1 MSRIGKAIINIP
13 AGVKVAVNGQNIK
26 VEGPLGKLETD
37 VHELI
42 AIKLEGN
49 QLLETD
55 VHELIA
61 IKLEGNQLSFSRP
74 DDQKFTRAIHGTT
87 RALVANMVE
96 GVTKGFQ
103 KTLEIVGVGYRVEQK
118 GKDLNLVLGFSHPV
132 IFKAPE
138 GVELK
143 AVDPLKISIKGIDK
157 QKVGQAAAEIRKY
170 RKPEPYKGKGIKYE
184 GEIVRRKQGKK
195 TGK

>member
-13 AGVKVAVNGQNIK
+13 AGVKVAVNGQNIQ
-26 VEGPLGKLETD
+26 VEGPLGKLATD

-49 QLLETD
+49 E
-55 VHELIA
+55 
-61 IKLEGNQLSFSRP
+61 LSFSRP
-74 DDQKFTRAIHGTT
+74 NDQKFSRAIHGTT
-87 RALVANMVE
+87 RAIVANMVE

-103 KTLEIVGVGYRVEQK
+103 KNLEIVGVGYRVEQK

-132 IFKAPE
+132 IYKAPE
-138 GVELK
+138 GITLT

-157 QKVGQAAAEIRKY
+157 QKVGQAAAEIRMY
-170 RKPEPYKGKGIKYE
+170 RRPEPYKGKGIKYE
-184 GEIVRRKQGKK
+184 GEIIRRKQGKK

>member
-1 MSRIGKAIINIP
+1 MSRIGKATINIP
-13 AGVKVAVNGQNIK
+13 AGVKVAVNGQNIQ
-26 VEGPLGKLETD
+26 VEGPLGKLATD

-49 QLLETD
+49 E
-55 VHELIA
+55 
-61 IKLEGNQLSFSRP
+61 LSFSRP
-74 DDQKFTRAIHGTT
+74 NDQKFSRAIHGTT
-87 RALVANMVE
+87 RAIVANMVE

-103 KTLEIVGVGYRVEQK
+103 KNLEIVGVGYRVEQK

-132 IFKAPE
+132 IYKAPE
-138 GVELK
+138 GITLT

-170 RKPEPYKGKGIKYE
+170 RRPEPYKGKGIKYE
-184 GEIVRRKQGKK
+184 GEIIRRKQGKK

>member
-1 MSRIGKAIINIP
+1 MSRIGKAIITIP
-13 AGVKVAVNGQNIK
+13 AGVKVNVNGQNIK
-26 VEGPLGKLETD
+26 VEGPKGKLETS

-42 AIKLEGN
+42 SIKLDG
-49 QLLETD
+49 D
-55 VHELIA
+55 
-61 IKLEGNQLSFSRP
+61 KLSFTRP
-74 DDQKFTRAIHGTT
+74 NDEKFTRAMHGTT
-87 RALVANMVE
+87 RALVNNMVE

-118 GKDLNLVLGFSHPV
+118 GKDHPG

-143 AVDPLKISIKGIDK
+143 AVDPLKITISGIDK

-170 RKPEPYKGKGIKYE
+170 RKPEPYKGKGIKYA

>member
-13 AGVKVAVNGQNIK
+13 AGVKVAVNGQNIQ
-26 VEGPLGKLETD
+26 VEGPLGKLATD

-49 QLLETD
+49 E
-55 VHELIA
+55 
-61 IKLEGNQLSFSRP
+61 LSFSRTN
-74 DDQKFTRAIHGTT
+74 DQKFSRAIHGTT
-87 RALVANMVE
+87 RAIVANMVE

-103 KTLEIVGVGYRVEQK
+103 KNLEIVGVGYRVEQK

-132 IFKAPE
+132 IYKAPE
-138 GVELK
+138 GITLT

-170 RKPEPYKGKGIKYE
+170 RRPEPYKGKGIKYE

>member
-1 MSRIGKAIINIP
+1 MSRIGKKPIAIP
-13 AGVKVAVNGQNIK
+13 AGVEVKIDGCTVTVKGPKATLTRDVHPNMTVK
-26 VEGPLGKLETD
+26 VEGT
-37 VHELI
+37 EL
-42 AIKLEGN
+42 LVE
-49 QLLETD
+49 
-55 VHELIA
+55 
-61 IKLEGNQLSFSRP
+61 RP
-74 DDQKFTRAIHGTT
+74 NDQKQN
-87 RALVANMVE
+87 RALHGLTRSLLANMVE
-96 GVTKGFQ
+96 GVTKGFE

-143 AVDPLKISIKGIDK
+143 AVDPLKISISGIDK

-170 RKPEPYKGKGIKYE
+170 RKPEPYKGKGIKYA

-195 TGK
+195 IGK

>member
-1 MSRIGKAIINIP
+1 MSRIGKAIITIP
-13 AGVKVAVNGQNIK
+13 AGVKVAVNGQNVQ
-26 VEGPLGKLETD
+26 VEGPLGKLSTD
-37 VHELI
+37 IHELI
-42 AIKLEGN
+42 KMSIEGD
-49 QLLETD
+49 T
-55 VHELIA
+55 I
-61 IKLEGNQLSFSRP
+61 SFTRP
-74 DDQKFTRAIHGTT
+74 DDLKFSRAIHGTT
-87 RALVANMVE
+87 RGLIANMVE

-138 GVELK
+138 GVTLT
-143 AVDPLKISIKGIDK
+143 ALDPLKISIKGIDK

-170 RKPEPYKGKGIKYE
+170 RRPEPYKGKGIKYA

>member
-13 AGVKVAVNGQNIK
+13 AGVKVAINGQNIQ
-26 VEGPLGKLETD
+26 VEGPLGKLAVD

-49 QLLETD
+49 E
-55 VHELIA
+55 
-61 IKLEGNQLSFSRP
+61 LSFSRP
-74 DDQKFTRAIHGTT
+74 NDQKFSRAIHGTT
-87 RALVANMVE
+87 RAIVANMVE

-103 KTLEIVGVGYRVEQK
+103 KNLEIVGVGYRVEQK

-132 IFKAPE
+132 IYKAPE
-138 GVELK
+138 GITLT

-170 RKPEPYKGKGIKYE
+170 RRPEPYKGKGIKYE

>member
-13 AGVKVAVNGQNIK
+13 AGVKVAINGQNIQ
-26 VEGPLGKLETD
+26 VEGPLGKLAAA

-49 QLLETD
+49 E
-55 VHELIA
+55 
-61 IKLEGNQLSFSRP
+61 LSFSRP
-74 DDQKFTRAIHGTT
+74 NDQKFSRAIHGTT
-87 RALVANMVE
+87 RAIVANMVE

-103 KTLEIVGVGYRVEQK
+103 KNLEIVGVGYRVEQK

-132 IFKAPE
+132 IYKAPE
-138 GVELK
+138 GITLT

-170 RKPEPYKGKGIKYE
+170 RRPEPYKGKGIKYE

>member
-49 QLLETD
+49 QL
-55 VHELIA
+55 
-61 IKLEGNQLSFSRP
+61 SFSRP
-74 DDQKFTRAIHGTT
+74 DDQKFSRAIHGTT

-118 GKDLNLVLGFSHPV
+118 GKDLHLVLGFSHPV
-132 IFKAPE
+132 IFQAPE
-138 GVELK
+138 GAELK
-143 AVDPLKISIKGIDK
+143 ALDPLKISIKGIDK

>member
-13 AGVKVAVNGQNIK
+13 AGVKVVVNGQNIQ
-26 VEGPLGKLETD
+26 VEGPLGKLATD

-49 QLLETD
+49 E
-55 VHELIA
+55 
-61 IKLEGNQLSFSRP
+61 LSFSRP
-74 DDQKFTRAIHGTT
+74 NDQKFSRAIHGTT
-87 RALVANMVE
+87 RAIVANMVE

-103 KTLEIVGVGYRVEQK
+103 KNLEIVGVGYRVEQK

-132 IFKAPE
+132 IYKAPE
-138 GVELK
+138 GITLT

-170 RKPEPYKGKGIKYE
+170 RRPEPYKGKGIKYE
-184 GEIVRRKQGKK
+184 GEIIRRKQGKK

>member
-1 MSRIGKAIINIP
+1 MSRIGKAVIHIP
-13 AGVKVAVNGQNIK
+13 AGVKVAVSGQNIQ
-26 VEGPLGKLETD
+26 VEGPLGKLSTD

-42 AIKLEGN
+42 AINLNGSE
-49 QLLETD
+49 
-55 VHELIA
+55 
-61 IKLEGNQLSFSRP
+61 LSFSRP
-74 DDQKFTRAIHGTT
+74 DDLKFTRAIHGTT
-87 RALVANMVE
+87 RAIVANMVE

-103 KTLEIVGVGYRVEQK
+103 KTLEIVGVGYRVEQN

-132 IFKAPE
+132 VYKAPE
-138 GVELK
+138 GVTLT
-143 AVDPLKISIKGIDK
+143 ALDPLKIAVKGIDK

-170 RKPEPYKGKGIKYE
+170 RRPEPYKGKGVKYE

>member
-13 AGVKVAVNGQNIK
+13 AGVKVAINGQNIK
-26 VEGPLGKLETD
+26 VEGPKGKLETN

-42 AIKLEGN
+42 S
-49 QLLETD
+49 
-55 VHELIA
+55 

-74 DDQKFTRAIHGTT
+74 DDQKFSRA
-87 RALVANMVE
+87 MVE
-96 GVTKGFQ
+96 GVTKGFE

-143 AVDPLKISIKGIDK
+143 AVDPLKISISGIDK

-170 RKPEPYKGKGIKYE
+170 RKPEPYKGKGIKYA
-184 GEIVRRKQGKK
+184 GEIIRRKQGKK

>member
-1 MSRIGKAIINIP
+1 MSRIGNKAITIP
-13 AGVKVAVNGQNIK
+13 SGVELTITEGNEVTVKGPKGTLTRQFSPLMKISQEDGTLK
-26 VEGPLGKLETD
+26 VERPNEDKHT
-37 VHELI
+37 
-42 AIKLEGN
+42 K
-49 QLLETD
+49 QL
-55 VHELIA
+55 
-61 IKLEGNQLSFSRP
+61 
-74 DDQKFTRAIHGTT
+74 HGTT
-87 RALVANMVE
+87 RALINNMVE
-96 GVTKGFQ
+96 GVTKGFE

-143 AVDPLKISIKGIDK
+143 AVDPLKISISGIDK

-170 RKPEPYKGKGIKYE
+170 RKPEPYKGKGIKYA
-184 GEIVRRKQGKK
+184 GEIIRRKQGKK

>member
-1 MSRIGKAIINIP
+1 
-13 AGVKVAVNGQNIK
+13 
-26 VEGPLGKLETD
+26 VEGPLGKLAAD

-49 QLLETD
+49 E
-55 VHELIA
+55 
-61 IKLEGNQLSFSRP
+61 LSFSRP
-74 DDQKFTRAIHGTT
+74 NDQKFSRAIHGTT
-87 RALVANMVE
+87 RAIVANMVE

-103 KTLEIVGVGYRVEQK
+103 KNLEIVGVGYRVEQK

-132 IFKAPE
+132 IYKAPE
-138 GVELK
+138 GITLT

-170 RKPEPYKGKGIKYE
+170 RRPEPYKGKGIKYE

>member
-49 QLLETD
+49 QL
-55 VHELIA
+55 
-61 IKLEGNQLSFSRP
+61 SFSRP
-74 DDQKFTRAIHGTT
+74 DDQKFSRAIHGTT

-143 AVDPLKISIKGIDK
+143 ALDPLKISIKGIDK
-157 QKVGQAAAEIRKY
+157 QAVGQFAAEVREK
-170 RKPEPYKGKGIKYE
+170 RPEPYKGKGIKYE

>member
-13 AGVKVAVNGQNIK
+13 AGVKVAINGQNIQ
-26 VEGPLGKLETD
+26 VEGPLGKLAAD

-49 QLLETD
+49 E
-55 VHELIA
+55 
-61 IKLEGNQLSFSRP
+61 LSFSRP
-74 DDQKFTRAIHGTT
+74 NDQKFSRAIHGTT
-87 RALVANMVE
+87 RAIVANMVE

-103 KTLEIVGVGYRVEQK
+103 KNLEIVGVGYRVEQK

-132 IFKAPE
+132 IYKAPE
-138 GVELK
+138 GITLT

-170 RKPEPYKGKGIKYE
+170 RRPEPYKGKGIKYE

>member
-1 MSRIGKAIINIP
+1 MSRIGKAIIHIP
-13 AGVKVAVNGQNIK
+13 AGVKVAVNGQNVQ
-26 VEGPLGKLETD
+26 VEGPLGKLAAD

-42 AIKLEGN
+42 SIHLDGDK
-49 QLLETD
+49 
-55 VHELIA
+55 
-61 IKLEGNQLSFSRP
+61 LSFSRP
-74 DDQKFTRAIHGTT
+74 NDLKFTRAIHGTS

-96 GVTKGFQ
+96 GVTKGFE

-138 GVELK
+138 GITLT
-143 AVDPLKISIKGIDK
+143 AVDPLKITVKGIDK

-170 RKPEPYKGKGIKYE
+170 RRPEPYKGKGVKYA

>member
-1 MSRIGKAIINIP
+1 MSRIGNKTITIP
-13 AGVKVAVNGQNIK
+13 SGVELTVTEGNEVTVKGPKGTLTRQFSPLMKISQEDGTLK
-26 VEGPLGKLETD
+26 VERPNEDKHT
-37 VHELI
+37 
-42 AIKLEGN
+42 K
-49 QLLETD
+49 QL
-55 VHELIA
+55 
-61 IKLEGNQLSFSRP
+61 
-74 DDQKFTRAIHGTT
+74 HGTT
-87 RALVANMVE
+87 RALINNMVE

-143 AVDPLKISIKGIDK
+143 AVDPLKITISGIDK

-170 RKPEPYKGKGIKYE
+170 RKPEPYKGKGIKYA

>member
-13 AGVKVAVNGQNIK
+13 AGVKVAINGQNIQ
-26 VEGPLGKLETD
+26 VEGPLGKLASD

-49 QLLETD
+49 E
-55 VHELIA
+55 
-61 IKLEGNQLSFSRP
+61 LSFSRP
-74 DDQKFTRAIHGTT
+74 NDQKFSRAIHGTT
-87 RALVANMVE
+87 RAIVANMVE

-103 KTLEIVGVGYRVEQK
+103 KNLEIVGVGYRVEQK

-132 IFKAPE
+132 IYKAPE
-138 GVELK
+138 GITLT

-170 RKPEPYKGKGIKYE
+170 RRPEPYKGKGIKYE

>member
-13 AGVKVAVNGQNIK
+13 AGVKVAVNGQNIQ
-26 VEGPLGKLETD
+26 VEGPKGKLETN

-42 AIKLEGN
+42 SINLDGN
-49 QLLETD
+49 
-55 VHELIA
+55 
-61 IKLEGNQLSFSRP
+61 KLSFTRP
-74 DDQKFTRAIHGTT
+74 NDEKFTRAMHGTT

-132 IFKAPE
+132 VFKAPE

-143 AVDPLKISIKGIDK
+143 AVDPLKITISGIDK

-170 RKPEPYKGKGIKYE
+170 RKPEPYKGKGIKYA

>member
-1 MSRIGKAIINIP
+1 MSRIGKAIIHIP
-13 AGVKVAVNGQNIK
+13 AGVKVAVSGQNIQ
-26 VEGPLGKLETD
+26 VEGPLGKLSTD

-42 AIKLEGN
+42 SINLNGSE
-49 QLLETD
+49 
-55 VHELIA
+55 
-61 IKLEGNQLSFSRP
+61 LSFSRP
-74 DDQKFTRAIHGTT
+74 DDLKFTRAIHGTT

-103 KTLEIVGVGYRVEQK
+103 KTLEIVGVGYRVEQN

-132 IFKAPE
+132 VYKAPE
-138 GVELK
+138 GVTLT
-143 AVDPLKISIKGIDK
+143 ALDPLKIAVKGIDK

-170 RKPEPYKGKGIKYE
+170 RRPEPYKGKGVKYE

>member
-1 MSRIGKAIINIP
+1 MSRIGKAIITIP
-13 AGVKVAVNGQNIK
+13 AGVKVNVNGQNIK
-26 VEGPLGKLETD
+26 VEGPKGKLETN

-42 AIKLEGN
+42 SIKLDG
-49 QLLETD
+49 D
-55 VHELIA
+55 
-61 IKLEGNQLSFSRP
+61 KLSFTRP
-74 DDQKFTRAIHGTT
+74 NDEKFTRAMHGTT
-87 RALVANMVE
+87 RALVNNMVE

-118 GKDLNLVLGFSHPV
+118 GKDLNLV
-132 IFKAPE
+132 E

-143 AVDPLKISIKGIDK
+143 AVDPLKITISGIDK

-170 RKPEPYKGKGIKYE
+170 RKPEPYKGKGIKYA